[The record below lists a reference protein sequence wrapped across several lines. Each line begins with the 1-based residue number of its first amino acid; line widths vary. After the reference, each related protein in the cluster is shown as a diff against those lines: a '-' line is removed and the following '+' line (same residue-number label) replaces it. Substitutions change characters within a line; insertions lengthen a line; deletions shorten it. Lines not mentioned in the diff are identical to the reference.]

1 LAQQYKD
8 FDEERVAFDDMNK
21 RMEHE
26 KLKVSEEREQI
37 EAEVRRIRELNL

>member
-1 LAQQYKD
+1 
-8 FDEERVAFDDMNK
+8 MNK

-37 EAEVRRIRELNL
+37 EAEVRRIRELNLQLAQKASAGVHE